1 VALIVQKFG
10 GTSVAT
16 IEKIRKVATK
26 IKHAYE
32 HGHQLIV
39 VVSAMGLY
47 TDELVDM
54 AKAISANPA
63 KREYDVLLATGEQI
77 TIALLSM
84 MLIEIGCPA
93 QSFLGFQVPIITN
106 DLHSKATILE
116 IPRIQIQ
123 KVLNQN
129 KVAVVAG
136 FQGITNDNSVSTL
149 GRGGSDTTAVAL
161 AAAFNAEECQIYTDV
176 DGVYTVDPNI
186 EPNAK
191 KMSTVTF
198 AEMLELASLGANVLQ
213 MRAVEH
219 ACRKNVSLRVLSTFS
234 DNPGTLI
241 VNENHMINPQIVSG
255 IAVSKNE
262 AKIVLFGVPNKPGV
276 AGQIIQPLSD
286 AGIDIDMIIQAQ
298 CMKTSLIDFTFT
310 LLRDDFNQASAII
323 SNLAPELGV
332 SEVKS
337 DQTIAK
343 LSIVGLGMRTHPGI
357 ASKMFTALGAV
368 GVNIQLIST
377 SEIKV
382 SVLIDEKYLE
392 LGVRT
397 LAEVFE
403 LSIKNVI

>member
-1 VALIVQKFG
+1 
-10 GTSVAT
+10 
-16 IEKIRKVATK
+16 
-26 IKHAYE
+26 
-32 HGHQLIV
+32 
-39 VVSAMGLY
+39 
-47 TDELVDM
+47 
-54 AKAISANPA
+54 
-63 KREYDVLLATGEQI
+63 
-77 TIALLSM
+77 
-84 MLIEIGCPA
+84 
-93 QSFLGFQVPIITN
+93 
-106 DLHSKATILE
+106 
-116 IPRIQIQ
+116 
-123 KVLNQN
+123 
-129 KVAVVAG
+129 
-136 FQGITNDNSVSTL
+136 
-149 GRGGSDTTAVAL
+149 
-161 AAAFNAEECQIYTDV
+161 
-176 DGVYTVDPNI
+176 
-186 EPNAK
+186 
-191 KMSTVTF
+191 
-198 AEMLELASLGANVLQ
+198 
-213 MRAVEH
+213 
-219 ACRKNVSLRVLSTFS
+219 
-234 DNPGTLI
+234 
-241 VNENHMINPQIVSG
+241 
-255 IAVSKNE
+255 
-262 AKIVLFGVPNKPGV
+262 VLFGVPNKPGV